1 MKPFPRPAGKEAALL
16 ASALELSQ
24 HMLAACRS
32 QDWAL
37 LSQLETRRRP
47 LLEQAFSQS
56 DTSMNPAS
64 VAETIHQLMALDRD
78 ILACCE
84 EEKQACVQQ
93 LQQLTRGK
101 NAADA
106 YHDQRPG

>member
-1 MKPFPRPAGKEAALL
+1 MKPSPSVAGKEAAL

-37 LSQLETRRRP
+37 LLELESRRRI
-47 LLEQAFSQS
+47 LLEQAFSRS
-56 DTSMNPAS
+56 DMSMPPAS
-64 VAETIHQLMALDRD
+64 IAESIHQLMALDRD

-84 EEKQACVQQ
+84 EEKQSCAQQ
-93 LQQLTRGK
+93 LQQLARGK

-106 YHDQRPG
+106 YHDQHRG